1 MNATRSALLFTAL
14 LVAALAPRAPAAD
27 PAPRPPEAYL
37 FAHMTRED
45 YGRLY
50 YSVST
55 DGRDWTPLNGGRR
68 VMGDEYRGHPEIAR
82 GPDGTWWLVGVRPRE
97 NPGVI
102 LWRSPDLITWTR
114 GPEIDGARF
123 DVGERKGGAPSL
135 GAPKLFYDS
144 ATALFYLTWHAA
156 RRDLPP
162 HLVHGVNEARWSDMR
177 TFVMTSPDL
186 QTWTTA
192 RTLFQ
197 SDLATID
204 VIIRREGDRYYA
216 ILKDERYP
224 TFEHPTG
231 KSIRIAHAAHPLGP
245 WSEPGPA
252 ISPNYHEAPTLIPR
266 ADGPGWLLYHE
277 QYPGIQYKISTART
291 LEGPWYQEWI
301 NTYQV
306 PPVARH
312 GVMLPIS
319 RAEYDALVAAFPPAP
334 AEEPA
339 PAATNTMP

>member
-1 MNATRSALLFTAL
+1 MPSPRLNLIALVCSLGLAGWLNASQ
-14 LVAALAPRAPAAD
+14 PAH
-27 PAPRPPEAYL
+27 PPEAYL
-37 FAHMTRED
+37 FAHMTKED

-55 DGRDWTPLNGGRR
+55 NGRHWTLLNGGRR
-68 VMGDEYRGHPEIAR
+68 VMGDDYLGHPEIAR
-82 GPDGTWWLVGVRPRE
+82 GPDGTYWLVGVRPRE

-102 LWRSPDLITWTR
+102 FWQSRDLIAWTR
-114 GPEIDGARF
+114 GPGIDGPRF
-123 DVGERKGGAPSL
+123 DVGERKGGPPYL
-135 GAPKLFYDS
+135 GAPKLFHDA
-144 ATALFYLTWHAA
+144 ATGLYYLTWHAA

-162 HLVHGVNEARWSDMR
+162 NVIHGVNEARWSDMR

-192 RTLFQ
+192 RPLFHY
-197 SDLATID
+197 DLATID

-216 ILKDERYP
+216 IIKDEHYP
-224 TFEHPTG
+224 TFDHPTG
-231 KSIRIAHAAHPLGP
+231 KSIRLAHANHPLGP
-245 WSEPGPA
+245 WSEPGPSV
-252 ISPNYHEAPTLIPR
+252 SPNYHEAPTLIPR

-291 LEGPWYQEWI
+291 LAGPWYQEWI
-301 NTYQV
+301 NTYKV

-319 RAEYDALVAAFPPAP
+319 CAEHDALVTAFPPAP
-334 AEEPA
+334 ANQ
-339 PAATNTMP
+339 PAAATP